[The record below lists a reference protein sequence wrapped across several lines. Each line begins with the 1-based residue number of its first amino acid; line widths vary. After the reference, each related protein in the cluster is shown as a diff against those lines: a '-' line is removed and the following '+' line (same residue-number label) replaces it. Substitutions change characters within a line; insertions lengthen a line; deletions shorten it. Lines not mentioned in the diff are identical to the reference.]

1 MSLYSILP
9 SITFKKVIVPPC
21 RIATWKCKR
30 QREERVHP
38 ASTGPQLLFPSFGF
52 DWNKGTPKA
61 QSHFNNRFPQLT
73 WPPSDMHRK
82 ALKPATEESHQ
93 HKGKAQLQIDERDV
107 EQSLPEQR
115 TKHPF
120 PARPGSRSFHV
131 CNSSLYTTSIL
142 IILRLLLLLLA
153 NFNFF
158 LIDSVDVAHKALEAI
173 DISILPVVHLRSQI
187 HATPMVAQDGLG
199 KDGFALW
206 PISVVAETPQKNLR
220 LIAHLKTPHASNHRV
235 WPSVRLP
242 LIDHPPDAFIT
253 IVKLFRHLP
262 TRFFR
267 GSCSEIVFSYRQW
280 WQLFGWAAG
289 LGAKDVVPFFFPLWT
304 SSEFLSDRST
314 RIFRFETPNSRDLL
328 AESIWWAPDTSHSS
342 TSAPF

>member
-1 MSLYSILP
+1 M
-9 SITFKKVIVPPC
+9 
-21 RIATWKCKR
+21 AT
-30 QREERVHP
+30 
-38 ASTGPQLLFPSFGF
+38 
-52 DWNKGTPKA
+52 
-61 QSHFNNRFPQLT
+61 
-73 WPPSDMHRK
+73 DMHRK

-115 TKHPF
+115 TKRPF

-142 IILRLLLLLLA
+142 IILRLLLLLLVI
-153 NFNFF
+153 FNFF

-206 PISVVAETPQKNLR
+206 PISVVVETPQKNLR

-267 GSCSEIVFSYRQW
+267 RQLFRNWIVFSHRQW

-289 LGAKDVVPFFFPLWT
+289 LGAKDVVPFFFPSLNL
-304 SSEFLSDRST
+304 F
-314 RIFRFETPNSRDLL
+314 RI
-328 AESIWWAPDTSHSS
+328 
-342 TSAPF
+342 PFWQIHTNL